1 MTDPAIDRPRTV
13 VLVDDCP
20 DVRAVVSAVLQ
31 AEGYRV
37 LAEAGSI
44 AEAPAVVAAAD
55 PDAVI
60 VDHQLGDGLGVS
72 VIPEL
77 KRGGDRVVVLLTGVM
92 SLALQA
98 DAIAAGA
105 DAALDKRS
113 LLHVGSIVGELLAA
127 QEPAPSII

>member
-1 MTDPAIDRPRTV
+1 VTPPVAAEGPSV
-13 VLVDDCP
+13 VLVDDSP
-20 DVRAVVSAVLQ
+20 DVRGVLSAVLQ

-37 LAEAGSI
+37 VAEAGSV

-60 VDHQLGDGLGVS
+60 VDHQLGDGLGLS

-77 KRGGDRVVVLLTGVM
+77 KRGGGRVVVLLTGVM
-92 SLALQA
+92 SLELQA

-113 LLHVGSIVGELLAA
+113 LLRVGSIVGQLLAA
-127 QEPAPSII
+127 RAAPR